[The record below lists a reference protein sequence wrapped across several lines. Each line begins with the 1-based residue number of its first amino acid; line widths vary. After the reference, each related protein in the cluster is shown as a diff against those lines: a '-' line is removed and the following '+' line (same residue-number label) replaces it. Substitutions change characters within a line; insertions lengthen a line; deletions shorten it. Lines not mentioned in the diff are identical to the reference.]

1 MGMEVL
7 KSVTIGS
14 GGQANTISITSI
26 PATHDHLMIIS
37 SLRTNTS
44 RTNYG
49 YTWANWRFNDDDD
62 DVYGYEWGYAS
73 SNTWAGYRATALD
86 SLVYAGIAC
95 NANTSSGAF
104 SYSKHYIPNYT
115 STDRAKVVIL
125 EWFDNAND
133 TGSGQGDLDSYP
145 PYDWIQD
152 GAGAWTPSTNAAINR
167 IDMTLLDGLS
177 STVTIQEQSSVVIYG
192 FTEE

>member
-62 DVYGYEWGYAS
+62 DVYGPGTEP
-73 SNTWAGYRATALD
+73 L
-86 SLVYAGIAC
+86 LL
-95 NANTSSGAF
+95 
-104 SYSKHYIPNYT
+104 
-115 STDRAKVVIL
+115 IL
-125 EWFDNAND
+125 
-133 TGSGQGDLDSYP
+133 
-145 PYDWIQD
+145 
-152 GAGAWTPSTNAAINR
+152 
-167 IDMTLLDGLS
+167 LS
-177 STVTIQEQSSVVIYG
+177 MRE
-192 FTEE
+192 